1 MAHEENLLMVL
12 DKSPNRVVRIR
23 CLNDHFRRTMLGG
36 KFVLTLGIRM
46 LGNTAVA
53 EILRQVRTYDN
64 FNVANDPYQEHDFGS
79 LEYEGQKIFWK
90 IDTYDKNLEFHS
102 PDPSD
107 PFKTT
112 RVLTIMLAEE
122 Y

>member
-1 MAHEENLLMVL
+1 MALEENLLMVL

-46 LGNTAVA
+46 LGNSAVA
-53 EILRQVRTYDN
+53 EILKQVRTYDS
-64 FNVANDPYQEHDFGS
+64 FNVANDPYHEHDFGS
-79 LEYEGQKIFWK
+79 LEYEGQKVFWK

>member
-1 MAHEENLLMVL
+1 MALEENLLMVL
-12 DKSPNRVVRIR
+12 DKSPNRVMRIR

-36 KFVLTLGIRM
+36 KFVLTLGVRM
-46 LGNTAVA
+46 LGAPAIA
-53 EILRQVRTYDN
+53 EIIRQVRTYDE
-64 FNVANDPYQEHDFGS
+64 FSVANDPYHEHDFGS
-79 LEYEGQKIFWK
+79 LECEGQKVFWK